1 MRTPFVHGIL
11 TLAGFA
17 GSAVA
22 GAGQRLCKAARA
34 IARTRTF
41 QRLAETE
48 LASAPEASPTRKPG
62 GARVVGDVVDQA
74 SWESFPASDP
84 PGY

>member
-1 MRTPFVHGIL
+1 MHAPLVHGIL

-17 GSAVA
+17 GSSAA
-22 GAGQRLCKAARA
+22 GAGHRICKAARA
-34 IARTRTF
+34 IAGTRTF
-41 QRLAETE
+41 RRLARTT
-48 LASAPEASPTRKPG
+48 LASTSETPVPRKPTK
-62 GARVVGDVVDQA
+62 AMVGDVVDQA

>member
-1 MRTPFVHGIL
+1 MHAPLIHGIL

-17 GSAVA
+17 GSSVA
-22 GAGQRLCKAARA
+22 GAGQRLCNAARA
-34 IARTRTF
+34 IARTRSF
-41 QRLAETE
+41 RK
-48 LASAPEASPTRKPG
+48 LASATLAPSLEAPPPRKPRR
-62 GARVVGDVVDQA
+62 AMVGDVVDQA

>member
-1 MRTPFVHGIL
+1 MHAPLIHGIL

-17 GSAVA
+17 TSSAT
-22 GAGQRLCKAARA
+22 GAGQRLCRAARA

-41 QRLAETE
+41 RRLARTT
-48 LASAPEASPTRKPG
+48 LASNSAAPVPRKPTK
-62 GARVVGDVVDQA
+62 AMVGDVVDQA